1 MGTTDQRAALEQLI
15 RERREDY
22 SALSRLI
29 GRNPAYIQQFIKRGS
44 PRRLAEEDRRALARY
59 FGVDENTFAP
69 RAAAT
74 SGGAEALVPVPRLDV
89 EASAGPGALSEG
101 EQVVSNLAFNRRW
114 LKQLCSARPEDLSII
129 RVQGDSM
136 VPILSDG
143 DEIMVDRGDAA
154 ARLRD
159 GIYVMRR
166 DEELIVK
173 RVAVNPATRRITVKS
188 DNPAYPVWPECDV
201 DALVIVGRVVWAG
214 RKVN

>member
-1 MGTTDQRAALEQLI
+1 MGTLDQRAALEQLI

-29 GRNPAYIQQFIKRGS
+29 GRNAAYIQQFIKRGT

-59 FGVDENTFAP
+59 FGVDENTFE
-69 RAAAT
+69 AT
-74 SGGAEALVPVPRLDV
+74 ASEADDTKALVAIPRLDV
-89 EASAGPGALSEG
+89 GASAGPGALSQG
-101 EQVVSNLAFNRRW
+101 ERVVSNLAFDRRW
-114 LKQLCSARPEDLSII
+114 LKQLCAGRPDDLSII

-136 VPILSDG
+136 MSTLSDG
-143 DEIMVDRGDAA
+143 DEIMVDRGDGAG
-154 ARLRD
+154 RLRD

-188 DNPAYPVWPECDV
+188 DNPDYPTWPDCDP
-201 DALVIVGRVVWAG
+201 DDLAIVGRVVWAG
-214 RKVN
+214 RKVA